1 MSEKIVNIAD
11 SVTVGDLA
19 EALGLPVT
27 TLIGELFKNGIA
39 ATINQ
44 RLDFETAEIIVEELG
59 LDVQLERKQASAD
72 TARRVHTLSDHAV
85 TRPPIV
91 AVMGHVDHGKTSL
104 LDAIL
109 DNKTVDGEAGGIT
122 QHISAYQA
130 TRNDRVITLLDTP
143 GHEAFAAL
151 RQHGAT
157 LTDVVVIVVAADDGV
172 KPQTIEAIR
181 FARTANAKIV
191 VAINKIDKDTANPQL
206 VNEMAVVDGQVKKGS
221 LARIEPEG
229 KVVRMW
235 EAIEA
240 YLNRRQPL
248 IIIAGADYG
257 QGSSRDW
264 AAKGVRL
271 AGVEV
276 IVAEGFEAGG
286 HNGREE
292 TTTMCLIP
300 AVRKATSLPLLAAGG
315 IGNGQAM
322 LAALALGADGVQIGT
337 RFALTK
343 ESSAHENFKKLCLN
357 LKEGD
362 TKLLLKKLS
371 PTRLVKG
378 DFATAV
384 EEAEAR
390 GASVEEL
397 RELLGKGRAK
407 KGIFEG
413 DLKEGELEIGQ
424 VASLF
429 WEELSVEEVMKEL
442 IRDFKLSLENV
453 KTQLCS

>member
-1 MSEKIVNIAD
+1 MNRICSLFGIQYPIIQAGMVWCSGWRLASAVSNAGGLGLIGAGSMHPEVLREHIRKCEAATDKPFGVNVPLMYPEIDTLMRILVEEKVKIVFTSAGNPKTWTKYLKD
-11 SVTVGDLA
+11 HDMTV
-19 EALGLPVT
+19 VHVVSSSK
-27 TLIGELFKNGIA
+27 F
-39 ATINQ
+39 ATKC
-44 RLDFETAEIIVEELG
+44 E
-59 LDVQLERKQASAD
+59 
-72 TARRVHTLSDHAV
+72 
-85 TRPPIV
+85 
-91 AVMGHVDHGKTSL
+91 
-104 LDAIL
+104 
-109 DNKTVDGEAGGIT
+109 EAG
-122 QHISAYQA
+122 
-130 TRNDRVITLLDTP
+130 
-143 GHEAFAAL
+143 
-151 RQHGAT
+151 
-157 LTDVVVIVVAADDGV
+157 
-172 KPQTIEAIR
+172 
-181 FARTANAKIV
+181 
-191 VAINKIDKDTANPQL
+191 
-206 VNEMAVVDGQVKKGS
+206 VD
-221 LARIEPEG
+221 A
-229 KVVRMW
+229 
-235 EAIEA
+235 
-240 YLNRRQPL
+240 
-248 IIIAGADYG
+248 
-257 QGSSRDW
+257 
-264 AAKGVRL
+264 
-271 AGVEV
+271 

-362 TKLLLKKLS
+362 TKFLLKKLS